1 MCVEWSS
8 RMEVGGEGWG
18 VCVELGA
25 RQGTRAGNWLGR
37 EESGCSEKAARPPD
51 PLPWTLRGS
60 EHPQRGCAASS
71 VLAFQRV
78 RVSII
83 RPSEGGSEGL
93 PWLRG

>member
-1 MCVEWSS
+1 MWRKGRDRS
-8 RMEVGGEGWG
+8 EGKDL
-18 VCVELGA
+18 E
-25 RQGTRAGNWLGR
+25 Q
-37 EESGCSEKAARPPD
+37 ESGLGGRKVTALRRPAD